1 MRLSSIQ
8 IYNQALGGIRNATS
22 EVVNTQEQIA
32 TNQRVNT
39 PSDDPTASALIINLE
54 TELER
59 SRQFQ
64 RNIDRIETFL
74 QRGETQINSI
84 EDAIDRVR
92 ELVIQSN
99 GVAMTPSSREAIA
112 LEIEQKVQELLG
124 YINSRDENG
133 DYIFSGYNSTE
144 PTFLESDGK
153 YVFQGDAGERFEQIS
168 NGIILN
174 TNIVGK
180 YLFDEINMTNV
191 LPDLVPSKEN
201 SSLAQI
207 VELKVK
213 DIELFNQEM
222 IPAGSDGYII
232 EFNPIDDVFPP
243 SPNFKYINASN
254 GSVSGNIVYDQSFGI
269 NSDSFSALTTETPS
283 PGDRFFLKPK
293 SKDNVLNIIS
303 SIGKTIKE
311 YEEINDQG
319 ESQNELFDNFV
330 SSALEDLSSIQSNL
344 RISQS
349 DIGSRLNTLD
359 NTKLNQQSLDLIS
372 QGLLSDT
379 RDLDY
384 TEAVSRLSFQTFVL
398 EAAQQSFVKVAN
410 LSLFNFLRSIS

>member
-1 MRLSSIQ
+1 
-8 IYNQALGGIRNATS
+8 
-22 EVVNTQEQIA
+22 
-32 TNQRVNT
+32 
-39 PSDDPTASALIINLE
+39 
-54 TELER
+54 
-59 SRQFQ
+59 
-64 RNIDRIETFL
+64 
-74 QRGETQINSI
+74 
-84 EDAIDRVR
+84 
-92 ELVIQSN
+92 
-99 GVAMTPSSREAIA
+99 
-112 LEIEQKVQELLG
+112 
-124 YINSRDENG
+124 
-133 DYIFSGYNSTE
+133 
-144 PTFLESDGK
+144 
-153 YVFQGDAGERFEQIS
+153 
-168 NGIILN
+168 
-174 TNIVGK
+174 
-180 YLFDEINMTNV
+180 
-191 LPDLVPSKEN
+191 
-201 SSLAQI
+201 
-207 VELKVK
+207 
-213 DIELFNQEM
+213 M
-222 IPAGSDGYII
+222 IPADSDGYII

-303 SIGKTIKE
+303 SIGKTIKD

-344 RISQS
+344 RLGQS

>member
-32 TNQRVNT
+32 TNQQVNT

-222 IPAGSDGYII
+222 FPAGSDGYII

-269 NSDSFSALTTETPS
+269 NSDSFSALTTETPL

-344 RISQS
+344 RLGQS

>member
-344 RISQS
+344 RLSQS